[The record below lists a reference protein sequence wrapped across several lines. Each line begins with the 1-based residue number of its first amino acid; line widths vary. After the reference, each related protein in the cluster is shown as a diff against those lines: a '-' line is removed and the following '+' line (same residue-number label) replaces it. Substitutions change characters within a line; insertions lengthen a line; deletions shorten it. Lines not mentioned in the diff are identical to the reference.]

1 MSAELPLSS
10 EDVAEIVAILD
21 KTPYDQ
27 LDVRTARFSL
37 RVLRTGA
44 GFTQELSFV
53 DDAPVAVAA
62 VPEAASVAA
71 EAEGVFAVRSPLPG
85 TFYRAPQPGAP
96 PFVEVGSVVTP
107 DTVIA
112 IIETMKLMTS
122 VPAGCAGV
130 VEEIT
135 AENAKLVEAQAVLM
149 RVRAA

>member
-1 MSAELPLSS
+1 MSVELPLSA

-27 LDVRTARFSL
+27 LDIRTSRFAL

-44 GFTQELSFV
+44 GFTQELSFIE
-53 DDAPVAVAA
+53 DAAPSAAIAPAAA
-62 VPEAASVAA
+62 VVA
-71 EAEGVFAVRSPLPG
+71 EADGILAIRAPLPG

-96 PFVEVGSVVTP
+96 PFVQVGDKVEP

-112 IIETMKLMTS
+112 IVETMKLMTS
-122 VPAGCAGV
+122 VPAGCTGIIEDIV
-130 VEEIT
+130 
-135 AENAKLVEAQAVLM
+135 AENAKLVDAETVLM

>member
-1 MSAELPLSS
+1 MSVELPLSS

-27 LDVRTARFSL
+27 LDLRTGRFSL
-37 RVLRTGA
+37 RVLRSGA
-44 GFTQELSFV
+44 GFTQELSFTE
-53 DDAPVAVAA
+53 DAPVAAMPQAA
-62 VPEAASVAA
+62 VVAA
-71 EAEGVFAVRSPLPG
+71 EADGVLAIRSPLPG

-96 PFVEVGSVVTP
+96 AFVEVGATVTP

-130 VEEIT
+130 IEEIP
-135 AENAKLVEAQAVLM
+135 AENGKLVEAQAVLM

>member
-1 MSAELPLSS
+1 MSIDLPLSS

-27 LDVRTARFSL
+27 LDLRTGRFSL
-37 RVLRTGA
+37 RVLRSGT
-44 GFTQELSFV
+44 GFTQELSFTQ
-53 DDAPVAVAA
+53 DAPVAVAA
-62 VPEAASVAA
+62 VAQAAVA
-71 EAEGVFAVRSPLPG
+71 EADGVFAIRSPLPG

-96 PFVEVGSVVTP
+96 AFVEVGSIVTP

-130 VEEIT
+130 VEEIVV
-135 AENAKLVEAQAVLM
+135 ENAKLVEAEAVLM

>member
-1 MSAELPLSS
+1 MSLDLPLSA

-21 KTPYDQ
+21 KTPYEQ
-27 LDVRTARFSL
+27 LDIRTRRFTLKVRRS
-37 RVLRTGA
+37 GE
-44 GFTQELSFV
+44 GFTQELSFSEDIAPAV
-53 DDAPVAVAA
+53 AVDAPKSAPAA
-62 VPEAASVAA
+62 QGEGIAAIRA
-71 EAEGVFAVRSPLPG
+71 PLPG

-96 PFVEVGSVVTP
+96 PFVNVGETVGP

-130 VEEIT
+130 IEEIV
-135 AENAKLVEAQAVLM
+135 AENAKLVDADAVLM

>member
-1 MSAELPLSS
+1 LSA

-27 LDVRTARFSL
+27 LDIRTSRFAL

-44 GFTQELSFV
+44 GFTQEMSFIEDVALSTPSTAS
-53 DDAPVAVAA
+53 APAAA
-62 VPEAASVAA
+62 VVADA
-71 EAEGVFAVRSPLPG
+71 DGILAIRAPLPG

-96 PFVEVGSVVTP
+96 PFVQVGDKVEP

-112 IIETMKLMTS
+112 IVETMKLMTS
-122 VPAGCAGV
+122 VPAGCTGV
-130 VEEIT
+130 IEEIV
-135 AENAKLVEAQAVLM
+135 AENAKLVDAETVLM

>member
-1 MSAELPLSS
+1 MSVDLPLSS

-27 LDVRTARFSL
+27 LDLRTGRFSL
-37 RVLRTGA
+37 RVLRSGS
-44 GFTQELSFV
+44 GFTQEISFAE
-53 DDAPVAVAA
+53 DAPAANVVAPQAAA
-62 VPEAASVAA
+62 VVA
-71 EAEGVFAVRSPLPG
+71 EADGVLAVKSPLPG

-96 PFVEVGSVVTP
+96 AFVEVGSVVTP

-130 VEEIT
+130 IEEIV
-135 AENAKLVEAQAVLM
+135 AVNAKLVDAQAVLM